1 MVSIENRD
9 NVVFFQKSFIK
20 PWDKIYCQNSYLSTF
35 VVENLMENCPNK
47 ILWMSLREKNELE
60 PRQRQN
66 IPSVLKTLSTHILS
80 LYIFIFSFWHLT
92 KQRPCKV
99 SFGCWKLKIK
109 KTNRTSDQ
117 RAGVVEFKYVVKIG
131 YIQRKPF
138 SLDIYCSIYLHILY
152 STK

>member
-80 LYIFIFSFWHLT
+80 LYILLLAFNKATALQSVVWMLEIENKKKLT
-92 KQRPCKV
+92 EQVINEPE
-99 SFGCWKLKIK
+99 SWNL
-109 KTNRTSDQ
+109 NTS
-117 RAGVVEFKYVVKIG
+117 
-131 YIQRKPF
+131 
-138 SLDIYCSIYLHILY
+138 
-152 STK
+152 